1 MSFTLA
7 RNGRIETVV
16 RITGYKGQGVAASA
30 ALVNAVTTSGAH
42 SDDDA
47 LQALIRE
54 HGFFSDRFTPAD
66 GVALRAFAR
75 ALRPFFECTEL
86 AAAVEMLNALMLQV
100 PMQPHLSDHDDLGL
114 HMHAAPPSSAFI
126 HRFRATVL
134 MSLAELL
141 CDHGLSRTGACAAD
155 GCDRVY
161 ADTSRGG
168 RRRFCSESCANRTNV
183 AAFRA
188 RRRARA

>member
-1 MSFTLA
+1 M
-7 RNGRIETVV
+7 V

-30 ALVNAVTTSGAH
+30 ALVNAVTAGA
-42 SDDDA
+42 DPGDEELRA
-47 LQALIRE
+47 LVHE
-54 HGFFSDRFTPAD
+54 HGFSGEQPAD
-66 GVALRAFAR
+66 CPALRDFAR
-75 ALRPFFECTEL
+75 RLRPFFECAEL
-86 AAAVEMLNALMLQV
+86 AAAVEVLNALLLAV

-114 HMHAAPPSSAFI
+114 HLHAAPPSSGFA

-141 CDHGLSRTGACAAD
+141 CEHGLSRTGVCAAD

-188 RRRARA
+188 RRRLRA

>member
-1 MSFTLA
+1 MPFTLA

-30 ALVNAVTTSGAH
+30 ALVNAVDSR
-42 SDDDA
+42 DEA
-47 LQALIRE
+47 LQTLVRE
-54 HGFFSDRFTPAD
+54 HGFFHGDRFTPAD
-66 GVALRAFAR
+66 GAALRDFAR
-75 ALRPFFECTEL
+75 ALRPFFECAEL
-86 AAAVEMLNALMLQV
+86 RAAMEVLNALMLQV

-114 HMHAAPPSSAFI
+114 HVHAAPPSAEAL

-141 CDHGLSRTGACAAD
+141 CEHGLSRTGVCAAY

-188 RRRARA
+188 RRRAGT